1 MQLLRKLR
9 EAATPNTRLVIVD
22 NLMSFACVNEEL
34 KKIPGA
40 LPPLPPAPLLP
51 NGGHSSTI
59 AYFEDIQVRV
69 YVHFKFIAIADG
81 SLQWCR

>member
-1 MQLLRKLR
+1 MQLLRQLR
-9 EAATPNTRLVIVD
+9 EAATPSTRLVIVD

-69 YVHFKFIAIADG
+69 HVQSESIAIADD
-81 SLQWCR
+81 SLQYFR